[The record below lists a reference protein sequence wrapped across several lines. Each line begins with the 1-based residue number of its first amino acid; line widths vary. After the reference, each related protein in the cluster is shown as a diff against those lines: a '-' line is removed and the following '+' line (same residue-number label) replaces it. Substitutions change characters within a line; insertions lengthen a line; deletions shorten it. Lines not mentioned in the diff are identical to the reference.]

1 MNKNME
7 ENGSKSLSDDAHHIL
22 IVDDDQRIRDLM
34 GKFLQENGFRVT
46 TAMDAESARAK
57 MGGLTF
63 DLLILDVM
71 MPGETGLE
79 LAKSLRTTSNIPI
92 IILTALGEAENRVE
106 GLEIGVDDY
115 VPKPPEPRELLLR
128 INNILKRNNV
138 TENSPI
144 EICMGEFVFNVARG
158 ELRRN
163 GETIKL
169 TEREKDFL
177 RQFALRKG
185 EPITRDELAI
195 LGENGSER
203 AVDVQINRLRQKIE
217 TDPSNPIYLQTVR
230 GKGYKLH
237 ID

>member
-1 MNKNME
+1 MNDTSIEK
-7 ENGSKSLSDDAHHIL
+7 LSDDSPHIL

-34 GKFLQENGFRVT
+34 GKFLGDNGFRVS
-46 TAMDAESARAK
+46 TAKDAQNARAT
-57 MGGLTF
+57 MNGLTF
-63 DLLILDVM
+63 DLIILDVM

-79 LAKSLRTTSNIPI
+79 LAQDLKSKMNIPI
-92 IILTALGEAENRVE
+92 ILLTALGEAENRVK
-106 GLEIGVDDY
+106 GLEVGVDDY

-128 INNILKRNNV
+128 INNILKRNNSNANMPV
-138 TENSPI
+138 
-144 EICMGEFVFNVARG
+144 EIYMGEYVFNIERG
-158 ELRRN
+158 ELRKN
-163 GETIKL
+163 GEIIKL
-169 TEREKDFL
+169 TEREKDLL

-185 EPITRDELAI
+185 EPITREELAM

-217 TDPSNPIYLQTVR
+217 IDPSNPLYLQTVR

>member
-1 MNKNME
+1 ME
-7 ENGSKSLSDDAHHIL
+7 ETRSNSLPDDAHHIL
-22 IVDDDQRIRDLM
+22 IVDDDERIRDLM

-46 TAMDAESARAK
+46 TAMDAQAARAK

-79 LAKSLRTTSNIPI
+79 LAKDLRKTSQIPI

-128 INNILKRNNV
+128 INNILRRNNIV
-138 TENSPI
+138 ENGPI

-158 ELRRN
+158 DLRRN

-185 EPITRDELAI
+185 EPISRDELAI

-217 TDPSNPIYLQTVR
+217 SDPSNPVYLQTVR

>member
-1 MNKNME
+1 ME
-7 ENGSKSLSDDAHHIL
+7 NNTKSNTLPDEAHHIL

-46 TAMDAESARAK
+46 TAMDAEAARAK
-57 MGGLTF
+57 MSGLTF

-71 MPGETGLE
+71 MPGESGMD
-79 LAKSLRTTSNIPI
+79 LAKHIRQSSDLPI
-92 IILTALGEAENRVE
+92 IMLTALGEAEHRVE

-128 INNILKRNNV
+128 INNILKRNNLNDTGPV
-138 TENSPI
+138 
-144 EICMGEFVFNVARG
+144 EICMGEFVFNVPRG

-169 TEREKDFL
+169 TEREKEL
-177 RQFALRKG
+177 LKQFALRKG
-185 EPITRDELAI
+185 EPIPRDELAT
-195 LGENGSER
+195 LGDNGSER

-217 TDPSNPIYLQTVR
+217 TDPSNPVYLQTVR

>member
-1 MNKNME
+1 MNNIEAAKIT
-7 ENGSKSLSDDAHHIL
+7 DDAYHVL

-34 GKFLQENGFRVT
+34 GKFLHENGFRVT
-46 TAMDAESARAK
+46 TAPDAQAARAK
-57 MGGLTF
+57 MTGLAF

-71 MPGETGLE
+71 MPGETGFE
-79 LAKSLRTTSNIPI
+79 LAKDLKTKSNIPI
-92 IILTALGEAENRVE
+92 IMLTALGEAKDRVE

-138 TENSPI
+138 TANAPVEVQ
-144 EICMGEFVFNVARG
+144 MGDYVFNLERG
-158 ELRRN
+158 DLKKNDELV
-163 GETIKL
+163 KL

-177 RQFALRKG
+177 KQFALKRG
-185 EPITRDELAI
+185 EPISRDELAM

-217 TDPSNPIYLQTVR
+217 SDPSNPIYLQTVR
-230 GKGYKLH
+230 GKGYKLL

>member
-1 MNKNME
+1 ME
-7 ENGSKSLSDDAHHIL
+7 DENSKTLSDHAHHIL

-34 GKFLQENGFRVT
+34 GKFLQDNGFRVT
-46 TAMDAESARAK
+46 TAKDAANARTK
-57 MGGLTF
+57 MEGLRF

-79 LAKSLRTTSNIPI
+79 LAKYLKDKMDIPI

-106 GLEIGVDDY
+106 GLEVGVDDY

-128 INNILKRNNV
+128 INNILRRNNV
-138 TENSPI
+138 SNNAPS
-144 EICMGEFVFNVARG
+144 EIFMGEYVFNIERG

-163 GETIKL
+163 GEIIKL
-169 TEREKDFL
+169 TEREKEFL
-177 RQFALRKG
+177 KFFSYKQG
-185 EPITRDELAI
+185 EPVSRDELAN

>member
-1 MNKNME
+1 MNNTESGKIT
-7 ENGSKSLSDDAHHIL
+7 DDAYHVL

-46 TAMDAESARAK
+46 TAQDAQAARAK
-57 MGGLTF
+57 MAGLAF
-63 DLLILDVM
+63 DLIILDVM
-71 MPGETGLE
+71 MPGENGFG
-79 LAKSLRTTSNIPI
+79 LAKDLKSKSSIPI
-92 IILTALGEAENRVE
+92 IMLTALGEAKDRVE

-138 TENSPI
+138 TANAPV
-144 EICMGEFVFNVARG
+144 EIHMGEYVFNVERG
-158 ELRRN
+158 DLKRD
-163 GETIKL
+163 GEIIKL

-177 RQFALRKG
+177 KQFALKRG
-185 EPITRDELAI
+185 EPISRDELAM

-217 TDPSNPIYLQTVR
+217 SDPSNPIYLQTVR
-230 GKGYKLH
+230 GKGYKLL